1 MLVTIG
7 EGSGTP
13 TEPHHTPSPKAPQ
26 SPQHDISSLIHLPVT
41 TATIPTVIPTDTP
54 PLRQYTRRARIA
66 QSSALPTGSLQH
78 KLNKLIDLCTRL
90 QRQQT
95 EMAFKITTQDLE
107 IASLKARIKLL
118 EDTDGEG
125 AEPSG
130 EDATIKGK
138 SLEIGEEVGIER
150 STEKRSNDTEE
161 MVNVLTSLDA
171 ASILTSR
178 VQVSVPPAAEVAT
191 VSIPPAGEI
200 PTVRVPT
207 GSSVVFTASPI
218 FTTAT
223 VATPYSRRKGKEKM
237 VESETPKKNKLQEQM
252 DVQMARQLEEQMA
265 RDSQRMNEQITRDA
279 EITRIH
285 AEEEL

>member
-66 QSSALPTGSLQH
+66 Q
-78 KLNKLIDLCTRL
+78 
-90 QRQQT
+90 
-95 EMAFKITTQDLE
+95 
-107 IASLKARIKLL
+107 IKLL